1 MKEEPRKEKQKNRRR
16 GDEMMKT
23 VLTVL
28 LVLVTVLLT
37 VLVIYALRIGINVPA
52 VSYGT
57 VVTTASEQTQET
69 TPQETEEI
77 TEPSSTEEVPS
88 TEPGP
93 ETDPN
98 MEKAQ
103 IFLESLTL
111 EQKVGQM
118 IFATPDSLT
127 GVGGADI
134 AGTMT
139 RDALERYPV
148 GGVVYFSQNIRSE
161 SQIVEMVNKTQ
172 EYSTIPMFMGVD
184 EEGGRV
190 SRLSRIGVTDTLD
203 PMATYGAAGDAE
215 AVKSMGQELGA
226 QLLAAG
232 FNLDF
237 APVADV
243 ITNEE
248 NTEIGDRSFS
258 KDPQVAAKMVAAMTE
273 GLQTSG
279 VSACLKHFPGH
290 GSTSADSHTGASVS
304 NRSLDELRATEF
316 IPFEAGIEAGVGMVM
331 ISHMSLPQ
339 VTGEEIPCDLSYKV
353 VTELLR
359 QELGYEGVI
368 ITDSHEMASIT
379 RYYDCTEAAVKAI
392 EAGCD
397 IVLMPMS
404 ISEAYNGILNAVR
417 NGTLTE
423 ERINESVLRILAL
436 KYELGIIKE

>member
-1 MKEEPRKEKQKNRRR
+1 MKEEPRNKKKKNRRNA
-16 GDEMMKT
+16 DEFMRK
-23 VLTVL
+23 VLIIL
-28 LVLVTVLLT
+28 LALVTVLMAA
-37 VLVIYALRIGINVPA
+37 LVIYALRIGINVPS
-52 VSYGT
+52 VSHGT
-57 VVTTASEQTQET
+57 VVTTAPQPTQEPSQTETEESTEPPSTQET
-69 TPQETEEI
+69 PP
-77 TEPSSTEEVPS
+77 TEP
-88 TEPGP
+88 EPAP
-93 ETDPN
+93 DPN
-98 MEKAQ
+98 LEKAQ
-103 IFLESLTL
+103 AYLETLTL

-161 SQIVEMVNKTQ
+161 SQIVEMVKKTQ
-172 EYSTIPMFMGVD
+172 EYAGIPMFMGVD

-190 SRLSRIGVTDTLD
+190 SRLSRVGVTDTLD
-203 PMATYGAAGDAE
+203 PMATYGAAGDVE
-215 AVKSMGQELGA
+215 AVKSLGQSLGA
-226 QLLAAG
+226 QLLVAG

-258 KDPQVAAKMVAAMTE
+258 KDPQVAAKMVAAMTQ
-273 GLQTSG
+273 GLQDSG

-290 GSTSADSHTGASVS
+290 GSTSADSHTGASLS
-304 NRSLDELRATEF
+304 NRTLDELRATEL
-316 IPFEAGIEAGVGMVM
+316 IPFKAGIEADVGMVM

-339 VTGEEIPCDLSYKV
+339 VTGEEIPCDLSYEV

-379 RYYDCTEAAVKAI
+379 AYYGCAEAAIKAI
-392 EAGCD
+392 AAGCD
-397 IVLMPMS
+397 IVLMPKS
-404 ISEAYNGILNAVR
+404 ISEAYNGILNAIKD
-417 NGTLTE
+417 GTLTE

-436 KYELGIIKE
+436 KYELGIINE